1 MKNVNNKGIKMIN
14 PLTIEK
20 MVNILNDRK
29 NAEYILIETE
39 DGDEYWF
46 MMTVGMSGK
55 KARVGIY
62 DCPDLEADCYAEEI
76 IRYDDSDIKT
86 TAKKMLE
93 EFQSITHLEV

>member
-1 MKNVNNKGIKMIN
+1 MIN

-20 MVNILNDRK
+20 MINTINGRK
-29 NAEYILIETE
+29 NTEYILFETE

-46 MMTVGMSGK
+46 MMTLGKSGK

-76 IRYDDSDIKT
+76 IRYDESDVKAIVR
-86 TAKKMLE
+86 KMLE
-93 EFQSITHLEV
+93 EFQNITHLEV

>member
-20 MVNILNDRK
+20 MVNIINDRK
-29 NAEYILIETE
+29 NAEYILVETE

-46 MMTVGMSGK
+46 MMTVGKSGK

-62 DCPDLEADCYAEEI
+62 DSPDLEADCYAEEI
-76 IRYDDSDIKT
+76 IRYDENDVKAIV
-86 TAKKMLE
+86 KKMIE
-93 EFQSITHLEV
+93 EFQNITHLEV